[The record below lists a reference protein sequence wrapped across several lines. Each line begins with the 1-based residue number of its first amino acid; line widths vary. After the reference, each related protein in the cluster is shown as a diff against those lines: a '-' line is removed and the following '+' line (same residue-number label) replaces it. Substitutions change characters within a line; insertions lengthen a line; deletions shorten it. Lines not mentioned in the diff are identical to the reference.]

1 MKNTARMVRAISTS
15 PPMTA
20 PTMIPVLLFPLALL
34 LEVRAGEEEVVAVE
48 PAPVVVVTG
57 VVPFWITI

>member
-1 MKNTARMVRAISTS
+1 
-15 PPMTA
+15 MTA